1 MFVFDME
8 TKVIDAEIFPQHTIV
23 DLNSG
28 IAFVLFSQD
37 KPLRWKETHTHRH
50 TYTYTNTDTQRN
62 IFACE
67 VQLIFY
73 KKLGSGLSPQSSLY
87 F

>member
-37 KPLRWKETHTHRH
+37 KPLRWKETHTQTHIHLHTHRH
-50 TYTYTNTDTQRN
+50 TEKYICLRSTTH
-62 IFACE
+62 F
-67 VQLIFY
+67 L
-73 KKLGSGLSPQSSLY
+73 
-87 F
+87 